1 MLLARKSRANRAL
14 ISPDLFEFLRFDQS
28 EWLAVPKSS
37 RNGQHAPPKSDE
49 VTRCEYCPMDQL
61 PIEPEAFAA
70 HVLEMLRRQ
79 YPARNAAITGPL
91 HVVFDGRHLGLEN
104 LYRMVMRDPR
114 NARDIVENYLE
125 RLFEGD
131 QISGSPLPFSVAR
144 TRIMPRI
151 QPETIFEHLDRE
163 QVAHIP
169 FVNGTC
175 VVFVI
180 DLPQLTVSI
189 TTEQMVR
196 WGLQPDDLDVISR
209 ENLARYAPDLE
220 VRIVDSHDGGRAAI
234 VAQQDGYDAARLL
247 LSSLHGRLAR
257 ELKGDFYVACPSRDS
272 FIAISVGP
280 DPFVGRLKLRV
291 DDDYLRLPYPI
302 TRELFY
308 VTRDG
313 VAGTLAA

>member
-1 MLLARKSRANRAL
+1 MPNPLAEGSV
-14 ISPDLFEFLRFDQS
+14 SPVAQRHWPPNCPSSDLVCF
-28 EWLAVPKSS
+28 SS
-37 RNGQHAPPKSDE
+37 SAGP
-49 VTRCEYCPMDQL
+49 PMDHL
-61 PIEPEAFAA
+61 PLEPEAFAA
-70 HVLEMLRRQ
+70 HVMSLLKRQ
-79 YPARNAAITGPL
+79 YPTRDSAVTGPL

-104 LYRMVMRDPR
+104 LYRMVLRDPR
-114 NARDIVENYLE
+114 NANEIVENYLE
-125 RLFEGD
+125 RLLEGD
-131 QISGSPLPFSVAR
+131 QISGAPLPFSVAR

-151 QPETIFEHLDRE
+151 QPESIFEHLDRA

-169 FVNGTC
+169 FVNDT
-175 VVFVI
+175 VIVFVI

-196 WGLQPDDLDVISR
+196 WGLQADDLDTISR
-209 ENLARYAPDLE
+209 ENLGRYAPDLE
-220 VRIVDSHDGGRAAI
+220 VRLVDSHDGGRAAI

-247 LSSLHGRLAR
+247 LSTLHGRLAK
-257 ELKGDFYVACPSRDS
+257 EMKGDFYVATPARDT

-280 DPFVGRLKLRV
+280 NTFIDRLKVRV
-291 DDDYLRLPYPI
+291 DEDFRRLPYPI